1 MNEPTRV
8 WMRPPWGCG
17 EPKEVEATPEI
28 LSPMMT
34 AGWSQCEPPAT
45 EEEVTTNVHD

>member
-1 MNEPTRV
+1 MTENRV

-28 LSPMMT
+28 LAPLMT
-34 AGWSQCEPPAT
+34 AGWSQCEPQAS